1 MLPEIPILLVVVVS
15 GIAILAL
22 LGATFFTVEQRTAA
36 VVQRLGKFMREA
48 GPGIQLKIPLL
59 DRVVG
64 RVNLRVQ
71 QLDVEIETKTEDNVF
86 VHMVVAV
93 QYYVL
98 PDKVYDA
105 FYKLDDAR
113 RQITSFVFDVVRAQ
127 VPKIRLD
134 DVFEKKDDI
143 ANIVKSELAQVME
156 DFGYGILKALVTD
169 IDPDPKVKESM
180 NEINAAQRMRVAAT
194 ERGEAD
200 RILRVKAAEGDAQSK
215 ALQGRGIADQ
225 RQAIVAGLRDSVDEF
240 RKSVP
245 GTTAKDVMNLVLMT
259 QYFDMLKEIGASSRT
274 NAILIPH
281 SPGNLTTLTEQ
292 MRNAMMEADQTVRAS
307 NAVPAIASMTLDNSR
322 SMDGPRRESAPSSSG
337 NSGRAETAIPK
348 ERRPA

>member
-1 MLPEIPILLVVVVS
+1 MFLTQMVLTQTQLLLIVAGVS
-15 GIAILAL
+15 VFAL
-22 LGATFFTVEQRTAA
+22 ITILGAALFTVEQRTTAII
-36 VVQRLGKFMREA
+36 QRLGKFLREA
-48 GPGIQLKIPLL
+48 EPGLRVKIPFF

-86 VHMVVAV
+86 LRMMVAV

-98 PDKVYDA
+98 PEKVYDA
-105 FYKLDDAR
+105 FYKLDNAGC
-113 RQITSFVFDVVRAQ
+113 QITSYVFDVVRAQ
-127 VPKIRLD
+127 VPKIKLD

-143 ANIVKSELAQVME
+143 ADIVKSELAQVME
-156 DFGYGILKALVTD
+156 GFGYGILKALVTD
-169 IDPDPKVKESM
+169 IDPDAKVKVAM

-200 RILRVKAAEGDAQSK
+200 RILKVKAAEGDAQSK
-215 ALQGRGIADQ
+215 GLQGRGIAEQ

-240 RKSVP
+240 QKAVP

-281 SPGNLTTLTEQ
+281 SPGNLASLSEQ
-292 MRNAMMEADQTVRAS
+292 MRNAMIEANQIAQ
-307 NAVPAIASMTLDNSR
+307 PAFQKSEVSENQEL
-322 SMDGPRRESAPSSSG
+322 PV
-337 NSGRAETAIPK
+337 
-348 ERRPA
+348 